1 MRRDEITDRQNL
13 AGLNL
18 SGYSLGGCSLAG
30 KNMRGIDLS
39 YAHLG
44 NANLRGVDLRNANLR
59 HANLGAADLT
69 GADLRYSDLRG
80 ANLEGCILLGSD
92 LRESMRDEPMQSG
105 NSVSMPHAV
114 MLEET
119 EAFTQAQ
126 HEGFLPLAHW
136 GQAYKIV
143 GGDTLNKNRSS
154 WQKIKRKLGGVVF
167 GDRETFN
174 EVRLVQQYKHYSQWA
189 YMISKSGFERLAQ
202 VMGFEIV
209 PKP

>member
-1 MRRDEITDRQNL
+1 MRREEILERQNL

-44 NANLRGVDLRNANLR
+44 NANLRGADLRNANLR

-69 GADLRYSDLRG
+69 GADLRYSDMRG
-80 ANLEGCILLGSD
+80 ANMEGAIILGAD
-92 LRESMRDEPMQSG
+92 TRESMRDESADSPFIESQPM
-105 NSVSMPHAV
+105 V
-114 MLEET
+114 LEET
-119 EAFTQAQ
+119 EAFGQAQ
-126 HEGFLPLAHW
+126 QEGYFPLAHW
-136 GQAYKIV
+136 GQAYKMV
-143 GGDTLNKNRSS
+143 GGDTLYKNRSN
-154 WQKIKRKLGGVVF
+154 WQMMKRKLGAVVF
-167 GDRETFN
+167 GDRETFD

-189 YMISKSGFERLAQ
+189 YMLSKKGFERMAQ
-202 VMGFEIV
+202 LLGFKIM